1 MLIVGVGG
9 RREIRLI
16 EAVWGKAGVEAR
28 SGEAGRG
35 LSIVSRLA
43 RTTGDDIMG
52 GKLEGRAG
60 AGAEPFQRWP
70 RSSATSGF

>member
-52 GKLEGRAG
+52 GKLEGRA
-60 AGAEPFQRWP
+60 EPFQRWP